1 MSIDPPE
8 ADWASFKTLSDVIKF
23 AGLQG
28 DTADKD
34 TIAGSLCYLLG
45 SDGSDHPRIFAL
57 IAEPDFAKLLEKWK
71 VPVMT
76 GGALSLQDPTPRQS
90 GQGALVGRTCR
101 VVVGLG
107 SGQASPGPA
116 ASPPAPVQVP
126 KRKVKLST
134 IINQTDD
141 LEVDILDDAAITAA
155 YARYAKKI
163 GAAPPPDQELSAE
176 QLTTLHSLFQSG
188 RAPYTD
194 MAVWGPYHHRL
205 AKKIRLKGV
214 RLNSL
219 GEIVP
224 VEINGPPDFE
234 AWRESYG
241 VFKTGCIMF
250 GQISPARLDCYEHHI
265 RSYHERY
272 GRGCWA
278 LLYQADV
285 RARLELSE
293 RLRRQGQEEKDA
305 ASAAGG
311 SHDYDAKTPWEWVW
325 NRMVKEHSFWHRE
338 LEEPALLILAKSQ
351 RTSQVLGADAPVEA
365 PSGAAPE
372 KPSSSTAALKRR
384 RDDSIRQHLVG
395 EDGMLTH
402 NRRGT
407 ELCRGY
413 QKGECKDKDRNGF
426 CAKTGRTRHQCAKC
440 LSEDH
445 GANECPHG
453 APKQPRTFKPK
464 GGRKGGGKSKA

>member
-8 ADWASFKTLSDVIKF
+8 ADWASFKTLADVIKF

-28 DTADKD
+28 DTADRD
-34 TIAGSLCYLLG
+34 TIAGSPCYLLG

-57 IAEPDFAKLLEKWK
+57 IAEPDFLKLLEQWK

-76 GGALSLQDPTPRQS
+76 AGSLSLQDPTPRQF

-107 SGQASPGPA
+107 SGQASPGPT
-116 ASPPAPVQVP
+116 SPPPAAMQAP
-126 KRKVKLST
+126 KRRVKLST

-155 YARYAKKI
+155 YARYTRKI

-176 QLTTLHSLFQSG
+176 QLTVLHRLFQSG

-265 RSYHERY
+265 RSYRERY
-272 GRGCWA
+272 GQGCWA
-278 LLYQADV
+278 LLYQADAMGV
-285 RARLELSE
+285 GLEQDGQGARVLASRARGTGPTHPCKVAENVAGPGSGCT
-293 RLRRQGQEEKDA
+293 RGNPKWR
-305 ASAAGG
+305 SA
-311 SHDYDAKTPWEWVW
+311 
-325 NRMVKEHSFWHRE
+325 
-338 LEEPALLILAKSQ
+338 
-351 RTSQVLGADAPVEA
+351 
-365 PSGAAPE
+365 
-372 KPSSSTAALKRR
+372 
-384 RDDSIRQHLVG
+384 
-395 EDGMLTH
+395 
-402 NRRGT
+402 
-407 ELCRGY
+407 
-413 QKGECKDKDRNGF
+413 
-426 CAKTGRTRHQCAKC
+426 
-440 LSEDH
+440 
-445 GANECPHG
+445 
-453 APKQPRTFKPK
+453 
-464 GGRKGGGKSKA
+464 